1 MPIDAKDDIKDIAEE
16 LGGDLISAEI
26 KGRSGFLLV
35 KSESLIK
42 VVNML
47 CKKHDAR
54 LITIT
59 GYDPATSELMV
70 IYHFD
75 IRGAVISVKV
85 SVSKQD
91 PRLPSIVE
99 ITASANLYERET
111 YEMIGII
118 FEGHP
123 NLKKLFLEEGRDKP
137 LRKW

>member
-1 MPIDAKDDIKDIAEE
+1 MPIDAKDDIKGIVEE
-16 LGGDLISAEI
+16 IGDGLISAEI

-35 KSESLIK
+35 KSESLPK
-42 VVNML
+42 VVDML
-47 CKKHDAR
+47 SKKHDAR
-54 LITIT
+54 LISIT

-75 IRGAVISVKV
+75 VRGAVISVKV

-91 PRLPSIVE
+91 PRLPSIVG
-99 ITASANLYERET
+99 AVAPANLYEVEA
-111 YEMIGII
+111 YEMIGVI

-123 NLKKLFLEEGRDKP
+123 NLKKLLLEEDRDRP